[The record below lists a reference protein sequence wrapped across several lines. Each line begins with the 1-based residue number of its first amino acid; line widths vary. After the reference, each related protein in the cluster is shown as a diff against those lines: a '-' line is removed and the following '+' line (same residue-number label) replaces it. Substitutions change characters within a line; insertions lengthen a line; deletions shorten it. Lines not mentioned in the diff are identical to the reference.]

1 MEKVSVYKLSN
12 GELIE
17 DREKAIKR
25 QNQINFDKQ
34 IDELVNRQNLHS
46 DEEIA
51 VRNFID
57 CNIPDLKKIFDLLDC

>member
-34 IDELVNRQNLHS
+34 IEELLNNECEHS
-46 DEEIA
+46 DDEDAI
-51 VRNFID
+51 RHFINN
-57 CNIPDLKKIFDLLDC
+57 NIPKLKRIFDLLDC